1 MCDCINL
8 LHISLAFIF
17 GRADHDQIIQ
27 INIQSVF
34 LKCPLMPG
42 VSDIVYTFHIV
53 GKKCDFSVTAVK
65 KILCHQVSALFIVKT
80 DINVS
85 GNILWSVTV
94 DKDSRFFV
102 LTSDFEIIVVE
113 HTDENQSFSVPAY
126 YIAHNFFN
134 IFRNINHHII
144 PLLTNRRF
152 QSSQQFAVKWICE
165 DILVFILS
173 PF

>member
-8 LHISLAFIF
+8 LHTSLAFIF

-34 LKCPLMPG
+34 LKCPLMTG

-85 GNILWSVTV
+85 GNILWSVAV

-102 LTSDFEIIVVE
+102 LASDFEIIIVE
-113 HTDENQSFSVPAY
+113 HTDEDQSFCVPAH
-126 YIAHNFFN
+126 YIAHDFVN
-134 IFRNINHHII
+134 IFRSIKHHII
-144 PLLTNRRF
+144 SPFTDSSF
-152 QSSQQFAVKWICE
+152 QSSK
-165 DILVFILS
+165 
-173 PF
+173 